1 VITNAPRRL
10 LVEVFRK
17 SERRQI

>member
-10 LVEVFRK
+10 LVEGFRK